1 MRKKPGEELVIR
13 PNKSQLKRESDALQ
27 NLGEQLTR
35 ATASDIKKC
44 DLPDHLLAAIAE
56 YQRLPNKH
64 GAQRRQMQFIGKVMR
79 DLDETT
85 IERIHAQL
93 NRNVEMEKRRFQRIE
108 ALRDSLINSDGDVV
122 TSVLNAHPQ
131 LDAQTVNQL
140 VRQARKEQEEDFAPT
155 ASRKLFRYLR
165 ETLDV

>member
-27 NLGEQLTR
+27 QLGEQLTR
-35 ATASDIKKC
+35 ATASEIKKC
-44 DLPDHLLAAIAE
+44 ELPEHLLVAIKE

-64 GAQRRQMQFIGKVMR
+64 GAMRRQLQLIGKMMR
-79 DLDETT
+79 DLDEEA

-93 NRNVEMEKRRFQRIE
+93 NRNVEMEKRRFQRVE
-108 ALRDSLINSDGDVV
+108 VLRDNLINGDSDVIAA
-122 TSVLNAHPQ
+122 VLAAHPQ
-131 LDAQTVNQL
+131 LDAQTIDQL
-140 VRQARKEQEEDFAPT
+140 VRQARKEAEEDFAPA